1 MGLERVAYE
10 LQTFRKV
17 VSTPVSQIA
26 ACPLFAVDFSASH
39 QQKIA
44 DISTEARFHAGEHIW
59 RQGELHE
66 TCYLVLEGQLAL
78 EIYVPMHGP
87 IVVDT
92 IAAGDLL
99 GASGLLNAQKWSFDA
114 RALTAVRA
122 IAIDCT
128 KLHILTEQ
136 DHELGFLIYRALA
149 RILDG
154 RLTTARRR
162 LMELVAPAHTKLA

>member
-1 MGLERVAYE
+1 MADELHTCQEVVPTSVA
-10 LQTFRKV
+10 
-17 VSTPVSQIA
+17 QIT
-26 ACPLFAVDFSASH
+26 ACPLFAEDFTPDH
-39 QQKIA
+39 LQQIA
-44 DISTEARFHAGEHIW
+44 AISTETRFYAGEHIW
-59 RQGELHE
+59 RQGEVHE

-92 IAAGDLL
+92 IARGELL
-99 GASGLLNAQKWSFDA
+99 GGSGLLNSQKWSFDA
-114 RALTAVRA
+114 RALSDVRA

-128 KLHILTEQ
+128 KLHVLTEM

-162 LMELVAPAHTKLA
+162 LMELVAPSRTNRA

>member
-1 MGLERVAYE
+1 MGFGRVAYE
-10 LQTFRKV
+10 LQSSRKV
-17 VSTPVSQIA
+17 VSTSVSQLA
-26 ACPLFAVDFSASH
+26 ACPIFAVEFSTSH
-39 QQKIA
+39 LEKIA
-44 DISTEARFHAGEHIW
+44 DISTEARFHAGQHIW

-99 GASGLLNAQKWSFDA
+99 GGSGLVNSQKWSFDA
-114 RALTAVRA
+114 RALTDVRA

-128 KLHILTEQ
+128 KLHMLTEQ
-136 DHELGFLIYRALA
+136 DRELGFLIYRALA

-162 LMELVAPAHTKLA
+162 LMELVAPAHTKLT